1 MLVACESE
9 PEEPATVTVYWPAFG
24 VPLTEM
30 AKVEVAVP
38 PEGTDTVPGLNVSV
52 KPEIGLADS
61 TTLPENVF

>member
-1 MLVACESE
+1 MLVGCESE

-24 VPLTEM
+24 VPPTEM
-30 AKVEVAVP
+30 VKVEVAVP
-38 PEGTDTVPGLNVSV
+38 PEGTYTVPELNVSV